1 MKKTSDNPTL
11 NLGDIARLVEA
22 ELVGDGDTPITGVAP
37 IETAGNGDITF
48 ITNKAYFK
56 YLDETKAS
64 AVILSLEA
72 PSGSIPQ
79 LRHPNPYLTFARVID
94 LFYPAKRRLPIGIDS
109 RAVVDDDT
117 AVDTSAGIGPLC
129 HISRG
134 ASIGADT
141 ELVSSVFVGEN
152 VTIGNNC
159 LLYPG
164 VCVLDGCQI
173 GDNVIIHASSV
184 IGSDGFGYAESETG
198 LRKIQQVGWVEI
210 DNDVEIGSNVSI
222 DRGALGP
229 TRIGQG
235 TKIDNLVQIAHNVQI
250 GRHCIIVG
258 QVGIAGSTKL
268 GDGVV
273 LAGQVGVVGHKT
285 IGDRV
290 LVGAQSGVKNDLE
303 AGKKYFGSPAREFM
317 ESSRIEAAIKRLPDA
332 LKRLRKLEQQ
342 SPKSSEV

>member
-1 MKKTSDNPTL
+1 LKKTSDNQALT
-11 NLGDIARLVEA
+11 LGDIARQVGA
-22 ELVGDGDTPITGVAP
+22 ELNGNGDTPITGVAP
-37 IETAGNGDITF
+37 IETAGDGDITF
-48 ITNKAYFK
+48 VANKAYYK
-56 YLDETKAS
+56 HLDETKAS
-64 AVILSLEA
+64 AVILSPDA
-72 PSGSIPQ
+72 PSVSIPH

-94 LFYPAKRRLPIGIDS
+94 LFYPAKRRLPVGIDS
-109 RAVVDDDT
+109 RAVVDDS
-117 AVDTSAGIGPLC
+117 AVVDPSAGIGPLC
-129 HISRG
+129 HVSRG
-134 ASIGADT
+134 ASIGVDT
-141 ELVSSVFVGEN
+141 ELISSVFVGEN
-152 VTIGNNC
+152 ATIGKNC

-164 VCVLDGCQI
+164 VCVLDGCKI

-235 TKIDNLVQIAHNVQI
+235 TKIDNLVQIAHNVQT

-258 QVGIAGSTKL
+258 QVGIAGSTRL
-268 GDGVV
+268 GNGVV

-290 LVGAQSGVKNDLE
+290 LVGAQSGVKDNLE

-317 ESSRIEAAIKRLPDA
+317 VSSRIEAAIKKLPDA
-332 LKRLRKLEQQ
+332 LKRIKKLEQ
-342 SPKSSEV
+342 KSKEE